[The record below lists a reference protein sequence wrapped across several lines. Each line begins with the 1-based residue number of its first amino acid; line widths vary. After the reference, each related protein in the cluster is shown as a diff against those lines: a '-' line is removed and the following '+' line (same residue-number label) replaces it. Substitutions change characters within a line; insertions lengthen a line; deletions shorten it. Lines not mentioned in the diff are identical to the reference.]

1 MPAATPVHR
10 CSSQARQTSGTP
22 PVRELSSSLNLDDRP
37 ALRVTPAP
45 ACQQLYLTVSL
56 SAADVWPCGPGGAF
70 LAAASRV
77 PGEQPSA
84 GGLGRADGSNA
95 ARQCRGSW
103 TVRSIKNAWTACGTS
118 PRGRAAPAGLPYDEP
133 SQDHTLHGYIPNFWD
148 MIALQLR
155 QRLLIAPAAAGFE
168 AVPARVSAASGQ
180 RLEKSV

>member
-1 MPAATPVHR
+1 MPAADPGASLQLTG
-10 CSSQARQTSGTP
+10 QADFWHPTGKGT
-22 PVRELSSSLNLDDRP
+22 VLIADLDDRP
-37 ALRVTPAP
+37 ALRVTQAP
-45 ACQQLYLTVSL
+45 ACQQLYL
-56 SAADVWPCGPGGAF
+56 SAADVWLCGPGRAF

-118 PRGRAAPAGLPYDEP
+118 PRGRAAPTGLPYDEP

>member
-1 MPAATPVHR
+1 MADHHACCDPGASLQLTG
-10 CSSQARQTSGTP
+10 QADFWHPTGKGT
-22 PVRELSSSLNLDDRP
+22 VLIADLDDRP
-37 ALRVTPAP
+37 ALRVTLAP

-118 PRGRAAPAGLPYDEP
+118 PRGAGSTCRVALRRAQPRSHVTWLYTEFLGHDRITVTATFADRACGRW
-133 SQDHTLHGYIPNFWD
+133 F
-148 MIALQLR
+148 
-155 QRLLIAPAAAGFE
+155 
-168 AVPARVSAASGQ
+168 
-180 RLEKSV
+180 